1 MAINR
6 RIHSKV
12 YKTSPLQTVRKKQFH
27 AEAQQDIFMNLT
39 CNLAKKTNNNNNN
52 KKQKTEFELVVSV
65 VLNFSEKLED
75 SYCTLY

>member
-39 CNLAKKTNNNNNN
+39 CNWAKKTSNNNN

-75 SYCTLY
+75 SYFTLY

>member
-12 YKTSPLQTVRKKQFH
+12 YKTSLLQTVRKKQFH

-39 CNLAKKTNNNNNN
+39 CNWAKKTNNNNN